1 TGLLA
6 LIVYYCQEKY
16 FHHVLNIVH
25 KEMQVYN
32 NEPILC
38 CFAGRIQEAIRDLE
52 AVRQVQDIS
61 LCSTMALIYAH
72 RRNRDAIQELDANLK
87 ESRKIAGER
96 PLYYAGMFLWLMD
109 RHEKAKEY
117 IDRML
122 KISSGSKEGLILK
135 GWIDLT
141 SVKMTNMKRAMT
153 YLEEGLQDSKN
164 LLGLMGK
171 VGWCEQNYSSALE
184 IVSQIIVTLPEFL
197 PALIMKMRLFL
208 AQQNWEQTLETAQRI
223 LQKDSSNVDALQMLC
238 LHSLCKEG
246 NQTELIGALEKSE
259 PENPKLYQRVAVV
272 LSRMCSRNNTIL
284 EQTYSLVEHAV
295 HLNPGDAEMVTELGF
310 QLILQGKVGQ
320 AAKQYMAAMKL
331 DESNMPAL
339 TGRIRAQI
347 LQGQIQDAEQQLEF
361 LREVQESIGMSG
373 ELAYLQAVIAAERG
387 QGQQLITK
395 LLKQAADIHFLALE
409 NLPLGVE
416 YYEKLN
422 PEFLLDI
429 VKKLLSFC
437 PHQPITQGQALSL
450 LLRQCAMILDPVVK
464 AAPGMMEALY
474 YMAKVRFLSGKFET
488 AHGMLQQC
496 LLLDPSFSDGHLL
509 MAQIY
514 LSQGNFKESSHSLEM
529 GLSYNFQVR
538 EHPIYHLIKARAL
551 NKMGNVVDTITT
563 LKIAMNLPG
572 VRRSTAGKTKG
583 DAFNISTND
592 RVSVYLE
599 LANAHHANGQQH
611 EAAKVMQDAIH
622 EFAGTAEEIR
632 ITIANVDLAL
642 SRDDLETAFTMLRN
656 VHPDQPYYT
665 EAKEKMAQIYLQKQR
680 DKRLYIGC
688 YKDLCDQLPSP
699 HTSLLLGDAYISIQE
714 PEKAIEIYEHVL
726 KKNPHDGHLVKKI
739 GQALVKTHHY
749 TKAVHYYEAALK
761 IGGQEFLC
769 YDLAELLLRLGL
781 YDRAQKVL
789 RKTLEHGAI
798 NDITSLMRDVK
809 YLMLLAKVCNKTNEM
824 QEAMD
829 ILNKAHELQGRIL
842 KRLPLEQ
849 PDIIPIQKQLAVSIC
864 SQLAQISVDQ
874 RDFDKAIR
882 YYKEGLTYAEND
894 STLMLELSRLYL
906 TKGDND
912 ECEQQCVALL
922 KNVENNYD
930 ANMMMADL
938 MFRKQEYQQAI
949 FYYRQMLERS
959 PDNFAVL
966 CKLIELFRK
975 AGKLD
980 KAPEF
985 LELAEKKSTRTA
997 LEPGFNYCKGL
1008 YLWHIG
1014 QPNDALKHFNKARK
1028 DSDWGHQA
1036 IYSMIQIC
1044 LNPDNEIIGGNVF
1057 ESLDEETRCSERRET
1072 DQLAVRT
1079 AEKLLKEYHPR
1090 TKQGQEQRL
1099 LLQNSCLVATNER
1112 SNVERALTV
1121 LTEMAATKKDHVPAL
1136 LAIAQAC
1143 MVLKL
1148 VSRAR
1153 NQLKRITK
1161 IDWNSM
1167 DAEAFEKSWLL
1178 LSDIYIKAGKFDL
1191 AMDLLK
1197 RCLQYNQSCCKAYEY
1212 LGFVMEKEQSYMDA
1226 VNHYEMAWKYS
1237 SESNPTM
1244 GYKLAFNYLKA
1255 KMYVQA
1261 IDICHK
1267 VRILYEKA

>member
-1 TGLLA
+1 FGLTYHLKGCAPSPA

-171 VGWCEQNYSSALE
+171 IHYFQKEQNYSSALE

-246 NQTELIGALEKSE
+246 NQTEVGLTSIA
-259 PENPKLYQRVAVV
+259 PTWIQRVPSLLLALRTCSLR
-272 LSRMCSRNNTIL
+272 LSVSQCSRNNTIL

-437 PHQPITQGQALSL
+437 PHQALSL

-789 RKTLEHGAI
+789 RKTLEHGASKLI
-798 NDITSLMRDVK
+798 RTVSD
-809 YLMLLAKVCNKTNEM
+809 
-824 QEAMD
+824 
-829 ILNKAHELQGRIL
+829 AHELQGRIL